1 MKPLIFQANG
11 RKFSGKIKFLPL
23 VRSLIEIETMTKRTI
38 VLFVFI
44 VFSTLKLY
52 AEENRNKT
60 TRYYDFNIIIDFKD
74 GLLSNDFKYILCNNG
89 IYFDNATNQKYKL
102 KKNVIHLVQYNYDI
116 KVVDDKIVEANRI
129 PIDTLMINFKENQLD
144 TLFSLTTKLF
154 DLSSLTNTTQH
165 LIPLPPAPYD
175 GYSANVVFDLGF
187 RGDKYSI
194 FIAYPQNNI
203 SFVLLED
210 YINNIVKKEQ

>member
-1 MKPLIFQANG
+1 
-11 RKFSGKIKFLPL
+11 
-23 VRSLIEIETMTKRTI
+23 MTKGTI

-44 VFSTLKLY
+44 VFSALKLY
-52 AEENRNKT
+52 AEENKNKT
-60 TRYYDFNIIIDFKD
+60 ARYYDFNIIIDFKD
-74 GLLSNDFKYILCNNG
+74 GLLNNDFKYILCNSG
-89 IYFDNATNQKYKL
+89 TYFDNSTNQQYKL
-102 KKNVIHLVQYNYDI
+102 KKNVIHLVQYKYDI
-116 KVVDDKIVEANRI
+116 KVNHDKIVEATRI
-129 PIDTLMINFKENQLD
+129 PIDTLMINLKESHLD
-144 TLFSLTTKLF
+144 TLFRLTTKLF

-194 FIAYPQNNI
+194 FIAYPQNNN

-210 YINNIVKKEQ
+210 YINNIVKKDQ